1 MVPSNYLIRNRRI
14 GVQELETIRHYIKE
28 HWAAG
33 RSAISRSLCESW
45 NWRQANGRL
54 KDRAC
59 RVLLLELEGQGEIEL
74 PPRIFYNNRGKKQP
88 DGSGFQID
96 EALVSGSISHY
107 CSLTLNMVRG
117 TREEKLWDYLVHT
130 YHYLGKPWIV
140 GSYLKYL
147 AYLDDRLVACLG
159 WGSAAWRVACR
170 DTVIGW
176 DCSQRKK
183 NLPLVANNVRFLIL
197 PWVQVEHLAS
207 KVLAANI
214 RVLAKDWLSFYHQP
228 IVLLETFVDLGRF
241 RGTCYRAANWQY
253 VGDTK
258 GIAKSGNRHH
268 RHDQPKGVF
277 LYPLSRDYREKL
289 NG

>member
-1 MVPSNYLIRNRRI
+1 VAQSNYLIRNRQI
-14 GVQELETIRHYIKE
+14 GFQELEIIRRYIKE

-33 RSAISRSLCESW
+33 RSAISRVLCEYW

-59 RVLLLELEGQGEIEL
+59 RVPLLELEGRGEIEL
-74 PPRIFYNNRGKKQP
+74 PPRKFYHNRSKKPP

-96 EALVSGSISHY
+96 EALLSGSISQY
-107 CSLTLNMVRG
+107 RSLTLNMVRG

-130 YHYLGKPWIV
+130 YHYLGNPWIV

-147 AYLDDRLVACLG
+147 AYLDDQLIACLG

-176 DCSQRKK
+176 SCPQRKK

-214 RVLAKDWLSFYHQP
+214 RVLPGDWLSFYGQP
-228 IVLLETFVDLGRF
+228 LVLLETFVDLGRF

-253 VGDTK
+253 VGK
-258 GIAKSGNRHH
+258 
-268 RHDQPKGVF
+268 PKV
-277 LYPLSRDYREKL
+277 
-289 NG
+289 